1 MKIAGQSGTEFR
13 TRYRRSETSA
23 QVRGCESRSLAEEIY
38 HPSIDPT
45 KGSAVKSLLDKITR
59 VKIADLH
66 QYPGNAKR
74 GDVKAI
80 GESLE
85 ENDQFQPVI
94 VQKSTMYIL
103 SGNHT
108 VQAAE
113 KAGWTEI
120 DACVIDVDD
129 KRALKINL
137 AANRTADRGSYDVD
151 ARNAL
156 LEALEGDYTGT
167 GYTEKEVEQW
177 MAVVEEAL
185 PEPGDA
191 ETEEQERAW
200 GVIVTCADEKEQTAL
215 LKRFA
220 GEGLIVRALML

>member
-1 MKIAGQSGTEFR
+1 M
-13 TRYRRSETSA
+13 
-23 QVRGCESRSLAEEIY
+23 
-38 HPSIDPT
+38 
-45 KGSAVKSLLDKITR
+45 KSLLNKITR
-59 VKIADLH
+59 VKIADLV
-66 QYPGNAKR
+66 QYPGNAKK

-85 ENDQFQPVI
+85 ENDQFVPVV

-120 DACVIDVDD
+120 DAVIIDVDD
-129 KRALKINL
+129 RRALKINL
-137 AANRTADRGSYDVD
+137 AANRTADKGSYDVD
-151 ARNAL
+151 ARKAL
-156 LEALEGDYTGT
+156 LDLLEGDYAGT
-167 GYTEKEVEQW
+167 GYSDSEAAKLVEA
-177 MAVVEEAL
+177 AVEPL

-191 ETEEQERAW
+191 ETEESDRAW
-200 GVIVTCADEKEQTAL
+200 GVIITCADEKEQTAL
-215 LKRFA
+215 LKKFT